1 MVLKYIFRRAW
12 IKDEYH
18 RIFGDGQDDNFP
30 KRSSTSLPP
39 MRPPPPS
46 TGFTSSYNVP
56 SATNFTEREK
66 VLQERENI
74 IIEDK
79 VFEEFQS
86 SRYDYPPAEPVRHVS
101 PVASNTKPDKKP
113 STIADNLFG
122 TVSMSAG
129 KGPFRAT
136 VFSNPQTLSKIG
148 SVVDNSLHGVKK
160 EWNSLDSGIPNDNYQ
175 PKRSGP
181 DPFKGGW

>member
-1 MVLKYIFRRAW
+1 MVVKIKFRRAW

-39 MRPPPPS
+39 MRPPAPS

-66 VLQERENI
+66 VLQEREKI
-74 IIEDK
+74 IIEEK

-86 SRYDYPPAEPVRHVS
+86 SRYDNPPADPVRHVS
-101 PVASNTKPDKKP
+101 PVSGNTKPDKKQ

-160 EWNSLDSGIPNDNYQ
+160 EWNSLNSGIPNDNYQ
-175 PKRSGP
+175 SKQSGP
-181 DPFKGGW
+181 DPFKSGW